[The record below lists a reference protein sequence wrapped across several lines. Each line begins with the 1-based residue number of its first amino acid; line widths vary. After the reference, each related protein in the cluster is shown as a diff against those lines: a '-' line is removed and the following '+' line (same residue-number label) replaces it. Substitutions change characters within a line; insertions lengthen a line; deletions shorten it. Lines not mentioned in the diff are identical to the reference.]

1 MNIAIVTGA
10 SSGMGR
16 EFVRQLSD
24 WVRVDEIWAIARR
37 ADALEELKKETAV
50 PVRPVSLDLLKEESF
65 ETLQAMLEAEK
76 PTISLLVNAAGFGK
90 FGAYH
95 KVSVADDCRMIDLN
109 CKALGVMTRLC
120 IPYMGPG
127 SHILPLDSLSAFQP
141 VPYITTYGA
150 TKAFVLSY
158 TRAMIRELKGS
169 GIRMM
174 AMNPG
179 WVKTE
184 FFDHA
189 MQTNTG
195 EVQYFN
201 ILYEARD
208 VVATGLKDLYRSKKD
223 YSVHGLP
230 VRNQVRAV
238 KLVPHSIVMNIW
250 LNQQKKA
257 KNNKG
262 LTSK

>member
-16 EFVRQLSD
+16 EYVRQLSD

-109 CKALGVMTRLC
+109 CKALVVMTRLC

-127 SHILPLDSLSAFQP
+127 SHILQLDSLSAFQP

-179 WVKTE
+179 WVKTD